1 MPSGDERKIAR
12 LTATNWVDT
21 ASLPFQLRR
30 GRRRAKAKDN
40 LSPAVD
46 RRRKETRTASNTKA
60 LASVLAGISVRIVMA
75 VRTVRQ
81 MGRND
86 LDLRRKANEKA
97 KARAAHATLPSLLAV
112 RIARSMPSADIGKQG
127 IANWARTAAFDTRR
141 PNQQKPLLPKRL
153 PVKP

>member
-1 MPSGDERKIAR
+1 
-12 LTATNWVDT
+12 
-21 ASLPFQLRR
+21 
-30 GRRRAKAKDN
+30 
-40 LSPAVD
+40 
-46 RRRKETRTASNTKA
+46 
-60 LASVLAGISVRIVMA
+60 
-75 VRTVRQ
+75 

-141 PNQQKPLLPKRL
+141 PNQQRPLLPKRR
-153 PVKP
+153 PVKPKLNKKPPVRDRKERLRKPKPLYLPHLPFFVS